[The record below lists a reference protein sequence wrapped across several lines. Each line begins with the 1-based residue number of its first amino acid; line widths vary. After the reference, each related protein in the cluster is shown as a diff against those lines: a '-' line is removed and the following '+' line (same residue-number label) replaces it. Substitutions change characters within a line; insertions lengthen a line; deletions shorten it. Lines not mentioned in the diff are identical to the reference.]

1 MYVSQIMRNAT
12 IGSGRVGAP
21 IEEFLTRLRT
31 LLDALNEEGVEAT
44 TALRERISASIDA
57 LEPKVDQLRDVL
69 SNTADTVHEVVEEHP
84 WSAVATGALAGIA
97 VGCVAAAVAA
107 NYMPGSDFADR
118 ADRYRRRVVRE
129 ARPYARRA
137 RKLANHYWP
146 F

>member
-1 MYVSQIMRNAT
+1 MRNAT
-12 IGSGRVGAP
+12 NGSGRVGASV
-21 IEEFLTRLRT
+21 EEFLTRMRT

-44 TALRERISASIDA
+44 TALRERIAASIDA
-57 LEPKVDQLRDVL
+57 LEPKADQLRDVL
-69 SNTADTVHEVVEEHP
+69 SNTADTVYEVIEEHP
-84 WSAVATGALAGIA
+84 WSAVVTGAVAGIA
-97 VGCVAAAVAA
+97 VGCVAAVVAA
-107 NYMPGSDFADR
+107 NYLPATGLADR